1 MIEKRIIK
9 AKIVTEYNEVKKCLD
24 NNELVF
30 YVVGTARE
38 EVLAEIK
45 KDKKGGRDLKTIGG
59 TWGVAGALTLSMST
73 VLAPIAMTVG
83 GLVFLTGVF
92 GSEFKKYQITDNVL
106 KGRLEFVRV
115 KGNNHFNEGY
125 DSIVE

>member
-1 MIEKRIIK
+1 MIEKRTIK
-9 AKIVTEYNEVKKCLD
+9 AKIVIEYNEVKKCID

-30 YVVGTARE
+30 YVVGSARE

-45 KDKKGGRDLKTIGG
+45 KDKKATRSLKFLGGS
-59 TWGVAGALTLSMST
+59 WGLAGALTLSMST

-83 GLVFLTGVF
+83 GVALLSGIF
-92 GSEFKKYQITDNVL
+92 GSDFKKYQITDNVL
-106 KGRLEFVRV
+106 KRRLEFVRV
-115 KGNNHFNEGY
+115 KGNNHYNKDY